1 MIKPEK
7 ERRAAKKK
15 QTERERER
23 KKQRYERG
31 LSGLALKL
39 FVVSG
44 LSFKH
49 TSQFK

>member
-1 MIKPEK
+1 MSKPEK
-7 ERRAAKKK
+7 ERRAVKK
-15 QTERERER
+15 TERERER

-49 TSQFK
+49 TSQFND